1 MKVRL
6 KVLSG
11 KSAGKEIKLSDGEF
25 LIGRGDGCHLRPKTD
40 AISRKHCR
48 VFVGENE
55 VLVSDLQSRNG
66 TYVNGQK
73 IAAETKV
80 KPGDKISVGPL
91 QFELVAAEA
100 VTAAVEERAAPVK
113 AATRPA
119 EAATKAKAKP
129 SKQSA
134 AARGG
139 DAVDEDIFGW
149 LEEADEVD
157 RAERMVDPGTRQFQL
172 KEATKVEAE
181 TVDLGKSG
189 DTATGTPEEKKKEK
203 KEPGKLPKQPE
214 KDKHVNSQA
223 AAADALRQFF
233 KRS

>member
-48 VFVGENE
+48 VFVGEDE

-91 QFELVAAEA
+91 QFELVAGE
-100 VTAAVEERAAPVK
+100 VETTAAEERPAPVK
-113 AATRPA
+113 AVTRPS
-119 EAATKAKAKP
+119 EATAKAK
-129 SKQSA
+129 KQPA
-134 AARGG
+134 ALRG
-139 DAVDEDIFGW
+139 ANTVDEDIFGW

-157 RAERMVDPGTRQFQL
+157 RAERMVDPGTRQFSL
-172 KEATKVEAE
+172 KEATKIEAE
-181 TVDLGKSG
+181 TIDMGKSG
-189 DTATGTPEEKKKEK
+189 DTAAGTPEEKKKEK